1 MSRVKEIDTKN
12 CTSYFFEH
20 IINVKSLDLS
30 NTLLDEK
37 SDKIV
42 LINYSTYLTPNSVK
56 TFVPYYQQYK

>member
-12 CTSYFFEH
+12 CISYL
-20 IINVKSLDLS
+20 INVKSLDLS